1 LTAPETP
8 RARDAEESTAPA
20 KPKAPIDPVTVGT
33 ISGTVR
39 LEGAPPARAP
49 LSMASDC
56 APLHREPVL
65 SESVVSEGGRLA
77 NALVFIA
84 SGAESYEAPPAAG
97 EVVIDQKGCVYRPH
111 VVGAR
116 AGQAIA
122 IRNSDPVLHNVHA
135 LAK

>member
-1 LTAPETP
+1 YGSRWAWLVLVLLALAGVAVRHFMLTRTARDAWLLGGAAAAVAVAFVLTAPETP

-20 KPKAPIDPVTVGT
+20 KPKAPIDPATVGT

-65 SESVVSEGGRLA
+65 SESVVSEGGLLA
-77 NALVFIA
+77 NAL
-84 SGAESYEAPPAAG
+84 
-97 EVVIDQKGCVYRPH
+97 
-111 VVGAR
+111 
-116 AGQAIA
+116 
-122 IRNSDPVLHNVHA
+122 
-135 LAK
+135 